1 MKQSSVEFIEQ
12 FKKENPALL
21 EQAGCAGEAV
31 ELLAKCYHSGGKVL
45 VCGNGGS
52 ASDSEHIVGELMK
65 GFIKKRP
72 LDHCELERLEQNTK
86 DEAEL
91 KWMGEN
97 LQRGLPA
104 ISLVSQSALL
114 TAFANDAEPKL
125 VFAQQVMGYGQERD
139 IFIGLSTSGNS
150 ENVVYGAKA
159 AKSQGMDVISFTG
172 ARDSRLSEISSVVLR
187 SNETE
192 TYKVQEEHIKL
203 YHLICAVLE
212 NEMFER

>member
-1 MKQSSVEFIEQ
+1 M
-12 FKKENPALL
+12 
-21 EQAGCAGEAV
+21 
-31 ELLAKCYHSGGKVL
+31 
-45 VCGNGGS
+45 
-52 ASDSEHIVGELMK
+52 
-65 GFIKKRP
+65 
-72 LDHCELERLEQNTK
+72 
-86 DEAEL
+86 
-91 KWMGEN
+91 
-97 LQRGLPA
+97 
-104 ISLVSQSALL
+104 
-114 TAFANDAEPKL
+114 
-125 VFAQQVMGYGQERD
+125 
-139 IFIGLSTSGNS
+139 STSGNS

>member
-1 MKQSSVEFIEQ
+1 MKQSSAAYIEA
-12 FKKENPALL
+12 FKKENPRLQ
-21 EQAGCAGEAV
+21 EQAEYAAEAV
-31 ELLAKCYHSGGKVL
+31 RLLKECYQKGGKVL

-65 GFIKKRP
+65 GFVKKRP
-72 LDHCELERLEQNTK
+72 LDKSELEYLEEGAK

-91 KWMGEN
+91 KWMGKN

-125 VFAQQVMGYGQERD
+125 VFAQQVMGYGKEQD
-139 IFIGLSTSGNS
+139 VFIGLSTSGNS

-159 AKSQGMDVISFTG
+159 AKSRKMGVISFTG
-172 ARDSRLSEISSVVLR
+172 AKDSRLSEISSIVLR